1 MKMRKDR
8 DQVVIDVEDIIF
20 TIMQSHLS
28 IEEMEQVMIRLRESI
43 EWLKQRVLR

>member
-20 TIMQSHLS
+20 TILQSHLS
-28 IEEMEQVMIRLRESI
+28 IEEMERL
-43 EWLKQRVLR
+43 